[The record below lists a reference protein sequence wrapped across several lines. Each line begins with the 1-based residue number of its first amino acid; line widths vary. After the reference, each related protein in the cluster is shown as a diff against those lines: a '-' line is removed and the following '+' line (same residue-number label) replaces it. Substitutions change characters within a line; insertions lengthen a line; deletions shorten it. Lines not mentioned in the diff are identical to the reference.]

1 MTKGEMCLICRK
13 EGQKRR
19 GDILWK
25 RMWKSVLEFIGERN
39 LSFVKSFI
47 PFCLTRKKYIF
58 IILPN
63 SQLFIDKF

>member
-1 MTKGEMCLICRK
+1 MKKGEMCLICRK

-47 PFCLTRKKYIF
+47 PF
-58 IILPN
+58 
-63 SQLFIDKF
+63 